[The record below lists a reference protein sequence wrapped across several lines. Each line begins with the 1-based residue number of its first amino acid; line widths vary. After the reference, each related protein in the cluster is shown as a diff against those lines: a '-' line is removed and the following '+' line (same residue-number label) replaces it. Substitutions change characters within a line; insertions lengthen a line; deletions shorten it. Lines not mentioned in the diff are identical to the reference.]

1 MSDVPSVSAWAVALA
16 AIVAF
21 AWGGI
26 YFAAIAPRVERQIG
40 IEAGPA
46 VTAPAALIAALIT
59 RGVLAYGLAVIL
71 AYADVGHPVA
81 GALGGLAV
89 FATILLPVQVGQA
102 AFNNATSSWRRLAVS
117 VPELAIGMA
126 IMGAIGVF
134 WR

>member
-1 MSDVPSVSAWAVALA
+1 MIRRPPRSTLSSSSAASDV
-16 AIVAF
+16 
-21 AWGGI
+21 
-26 YFAAIAPRVERQIG
+26 YKRQ
-40 IEAGPA
+40 
-46 VTAPAALIAALIT
+46 
-59 RGVLAYGLAVIL
+59 VLAYGLAVIL
-71 AYADVGHPVA
+71 AYADVVHPGA

-102 AFNNATSSWRRLAVS
+102 AFNNATSYWRRLAVS

>member
-1 MSDVPSVSAWAVALA
+1 MDDYRGGLPMSDVPSVSAWAVALA

-71 AYADVGHPVA
+71 AYADVVHP
-81 GALGGLAV
+81 LSLIHISEP
-89 FATILLPVQVGQA
+89 TRPY
-102 AFNNATSSWRRLAVS
+102 
-117 VPELAIGMA
+117 
-126 IMGAIGVF
+126 
-134 WR
+134 